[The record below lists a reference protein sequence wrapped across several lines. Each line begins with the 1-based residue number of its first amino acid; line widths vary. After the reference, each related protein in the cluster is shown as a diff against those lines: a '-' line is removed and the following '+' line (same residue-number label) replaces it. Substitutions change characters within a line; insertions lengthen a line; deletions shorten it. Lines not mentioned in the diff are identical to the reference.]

1 MNNLN
6 EDALIRLTIT
16 VRKNE
21 YIQNL
26 KEYLKHMHNAYAMN
40 SCS

>member
-6 EDALIRLTIT
+6 EDALIRLT

-26 KEYLKHMHNAYAMN
+26 KEHLKHMHNAYAMN